1 MKQNINILLKDEKMV
16 LEIWKILLN
25 IERFLLNIQIIS
37 DNPFKDKSIEEYN
50 SSKKCNVLI
59 IFDDIIADIL
69 NNKKT

>member
-1 MKQNINILLKDEKMV
+1 MKKWYWKSETFLLK
-16 LEIWKILLN
+16 

-37 DNPFKDKSIEEYN
+37 DNTFKDKSIEEYN

>member
-1 MKQNINILLKDEKMV
+1 MKKWYWKSETFLLK
-16 LEIWKILLN
+16 

-37 DNPFKDKSIEEYN
+37 DNTFKDKSIEEYK

-59 IFDDIIADIL
+59 IFDDIIADML

>member
-37 DNPFKDKSIEEYN
+37 DNTFKDKSIEEYN